1 MLSHRFFKTE
11 NQTEMN
17 SDIITAFLPKTK
29 HSNFSQP
36 VNFTIQHKKVNRL
49 TLIHPYLHSSI
60 HSYLHSSIHTFTQP
74 TIPAPIH
81 PYLHPSINTFTH
93 PSIHSPIHPYLHPS
107 IDTSTHP
114 SIPPPIVCPSSLK

>member
-1 MLSHRFFKTE
+1 MFFLFFAGSAAAAVLTLRDMERLLIPRFLQTK

-49 TLIHPYLHSSI
+49 TECAIVINSSTNP
-60 HSYLHSSIHTFTQP
+60 SVTTSMYQQ
-74 TIPAPIH
+74 
-81 PYLHPSINTFTH
+81 LHPSTV
-93 PSIHSPIHPYLHPS
+93 PSIHPLKYYTSIHHHP
-107 IDTSTHP
+107 
-114 SIPPPIVCPSSLK
+114 